1 MQHDVILIQS
11 IVRQSERMRVME
23 EYFHIKKCATS
34 PLNFMNG
41 TARDTLAVYRFS
53 KLVEKKVTP
62 PVGES
67 IVNASIAKY
76 GSSNCGDSLRK
87 LSGEMWDKL
96 NDDKLERASK
106 KKRIPHNI
114 ACF

>member
-1 MQHDVILIQS
+1 MQYDVILIQS
-11 IVRQSERMRVME
+11 IVRQSEQMSVME
-23 EYFHIKKCATS
+23 EYFHIKECATS

-41 TARDTLAVYRFS
+41 TARDTLAVYRLS

-67 IVNASIAKY
+67 IVNESIAKY

-87 LSGEMWDKL
+87 LSGEMWHKL
-96 NDDKLERASK
+96 NDDKLECASK

-114 ACF
+114 A